1 MRRHPRYVVR
11 HPSCVALAFLTLA
24 TCRIAPAQSSIDPD
38 DIVPV
43 NLVSAEVEQLHNAV
57 RVVLEADGTLTSA
70 LPYHYYDILESR
82 VTDDISTRTID
93 EVPFQLTNARS
104 RIGSFVDVSS
114 YPVSHIVITPMG
126 TGNRG
131 IGLECN
137 LVLYRPGG
145 VVDSDMMS
153 YLWRLGAGA
162 YEWRSMGVSILID
175 VRLSQDERSVIIT
188 VNSDQ
193 YRDASAERVYHQPG
207 PDDLQRLAIGQRDG
221 LFAVDAVNVPLAR
234 LVEELGRL
242 CGRPI
247 SLSAERERWVTA
259 YIPSATVDEILEAI
273 CAGYELSS
281 SELSGGGVLISEAR
295 PVDAQSYAGNR
306 SVAVPCHHITA
317 KDAVNLLPYSLL
329 PYLRLDMDNNAII
342 VTGSRA
348 LADKVRADVATFD
361 IPPPLVQIEARVV
374 ALSGTDKTAFMS
386 DGWGTSA
393 DDSVLTG
400 RPGAVGYASGAGVG
414 EAEDALFP
422 GMVMFPRVTPAG
434 GWHAALAALESEGRS
449 RTIARPHLTVAN
461 GRRAD
466 LFVGDRK
473 FIEALPS
480 RRSLGGLREIGSG
493 IRLTVTPQA
502 GSEGDIT
509 LHLNLSVSSFVEIA
523 DGLNV
528 PSSATRAMSGTVRVR
543 QGDSVIIGGLMQEIE
558 SDAALGL
565 PGVVDV
571 AALRRLLG
579 ADSES
584 TGYDDV
590 IYILTARVVDNGPQ
604 TTESFVL
611 LGGDQSEAVTPRDDR
626 PSVAEFVRSVRT
638 WRSVGE
644 HQDG

>member
-1 MRRHPRYVVR
+1 
-11 HPSCVALAFLTLA
+11 
-24 TCRIAPAQSSIDPD
+24 
-38 DIVPV
+38 
-43 NLVSAEVEQLHNAV
+43 
-57 RVVLEADGTLTSA
+57 
-70 LPYHYYDILESR
+70 
-82 VTDDISTRTID
+82 
-93 EVPFQLTNARS
+93 
-104 RIGSFVDVSS
+104 
-114 YPVSHIVITPMG
+114 
-126 TGNRG
+126 
-131 IGLECN
+131 
-137 LVLYRPGG
+137 
-145 VVDSDMMS
+145 
-153 YLWRLGAGA
+153 
-162 YEWRSMGVSILID
+162 
-175 VRLSQDERSVIIT
+175 
-188 VNSDQ
+188 
-193 YRDASAERVYHQPG
+193 
-207 PDDLQRLAIGQRDG
+207 
-221 LFAVDAVNVPLAR
+221 
-234 LVEELGRL
+234 
-242 CGRPI
+242 
-247 SLSAERERWVTA
+247 
-259 YIPSATVDEILEAI
+259 
-273 CAGYELSS
+273 
-281 SELSGGGVLISEAR
+281 
-295 PVDAQSYAGNR
+295 
-306 SVAVPCHHITA
+306 
-317 KDAVNLLPYSLL
+317 
-329 PYLRLDMDNNAII
+329 
-342 VTGSRA
+342 
-348 LADKVRADVATFD
+348 
-361 IPPPLVQIEARVV
+361 
-374 ALSGTDKTAFMS
+374 
-386 DGWGTSA
+386 
-393 DDSVLTG
+393 
-400 RPGAVGYASGAGVG
+400 
-414 EAEDALFP
+414 
-422 GMVMFPRVTPAG
+422 MFPRVTPAG

-473 FIEALPS
+473 FIEAQPS